1 MRKEQGLELTDRIE
15 VTLPAEHADLLAH
28 ADWIKSEVLAVSID
42 TDGVAEPQIAQAS
55 SRA

>member
-1 MRKEQGLELTDRIE
+1 

-42 TDGVAEPQIAQAS
+42 TDGVAEPQIAKAKP
-55 SRA
+55 